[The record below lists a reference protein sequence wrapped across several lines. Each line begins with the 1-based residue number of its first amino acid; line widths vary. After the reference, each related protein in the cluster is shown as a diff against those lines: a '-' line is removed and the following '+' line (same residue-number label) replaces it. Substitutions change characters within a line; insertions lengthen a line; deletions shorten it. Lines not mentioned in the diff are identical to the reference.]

1 MADQDSNLGK
11 ATPDTVLSDWPN
23 VWHMLPTWQGTADSD
38 RLGGIGRTC
47 PKITSVLPSYQAQCT
62 MMLYDLSKVILIM
75 NQ

>member
-38 RLGGIGRTC
+38 RDWAASEGLVQRSPVCYLLTK
-47 PKITSVLPSYQAQCT
+47 PNAP
-62 MMLYDLSKVILIM
+62 
-75 NQ
+75 